1 MGRLR
6 PIFRSRQ
13 KFLAHA
19 FEITRLAVLIAAG
32 LATATQCSAQ
42 SQTQTASA
50 NSPSLAYDVVSIKPT
65 KSATRFGRYEN
76 TPNGFTAHSITVQEL
91 VQRAYGIPLGSDDGR
106 IANAPSWFTAEHFD
120 IDAKMDGAVIE
131 ASQKLRPDDL
141 RTARLQMLQVLLADY
156 FKLTISREPRQ
167 LQRYTLS
174 VAKGGP
180 KLQDATP
187 DEVAAN
193 TARVLAGR
201 GPGELMK
208 PVPGGLA
215 FKSFRIETF
224 AQYLSQLLERPVVDE
239 TGLTGQYDF
248 EFTFF
253 TPNVGPAPVPATP
266 GAANAQSAI
275 PQTNDNDYSGVIDGA
290 KKLGLKLE
298 SGKGPVEVIVV
309 THIERPSGN

>member
-1 MGRLR
+1 MRVLGDISR
-6 PIFRSRQ
+6 FRR
-13 KFLAHA
+13 KFLPSAT
-19 FEITRLAVLIAAG
+19 EIISLAILVVLSF
-32 LATATQCSAQ
+32 ATATQCSAQ

-50 NSPSLAYDVVSIKPT
+50 NSPTLAYDIVSIKPT
-65 KSATRFGRYEN
+65 KSATRFGRFEN
-76 TPNGFTAHSITVQEL
+76 TPDGFTVQSTTVLEL
-91 VQRAYGIPLGSDDGR
+91 IQRAYGVPIGSDDGR
-106 IANAPSWFTAEHFD
+106 IANAPSWLTAEHFD
-120 IDAKMDGAVIE
+120 IDARMDGAVTE
-131 ASQKLRPDDL
+131 ASQKLRPNDL
-141 RTARLQMLQVLLADY
+141 RSARLQMLQVLLADY
-156 FKLTISREPRQ
+156 FKLTISHETRQ
-167 LQRYTLS
+167 LQRYALS

-208 PVPGGLA
+208 PVLGGMA

-224 AQYLSQLLERPVVDE
+224 TQYLSQMLQRPVMDE

-248 EFTFF
+248 EFIFF
-253 TPNVGPAPVPATP
+253 TPNVGPAPVPAAP

-275 PQTNDNDYSGVIDGA
+275 PQTNDTDYSGVIEGA
-290 KKLGLKLE
+290 KKLGLKLD

-309 THIERPSGN
+309 THVERPSGN